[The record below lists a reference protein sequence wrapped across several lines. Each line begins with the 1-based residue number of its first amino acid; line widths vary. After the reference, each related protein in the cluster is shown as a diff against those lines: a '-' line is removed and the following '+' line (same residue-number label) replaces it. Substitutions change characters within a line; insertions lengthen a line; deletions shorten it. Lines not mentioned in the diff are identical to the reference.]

1 MKLKKITGR
10 AVLSSESQNAFS
22 MKKSIYN
29 ILKGTFLISDD
40 SYKNWRIILFI
51 SVLAI
56 VMIASA
62 HSADQKV
69 YEIAKLTNDVKELRS
84 AFVDG
89 RSKLMRLKMES
100 TIIKKV
106 EEKGIV
112 ISDIPPKKIRVKSKK
127 N

>member
-1 MKLKKITGR
+1 
-10 AVLSSESQNAFS
+10 
-22 MKKSIYN
+22 MKKSIYS
-29 ILKGTFLISDD
+29 ILRGKFLISDD
-40 SYKNWRIILFI
+40 SFKNWRIILFI
-51 SVLAI
+51 SGLAI

-69 YEIAKLTNDVKELRS
+69 YEIYKLTNDVKELRS

-106 EEKGIV
+106 EAKGIV
-112 ISDIPPKKIRVKSKK
+112 ISDIPPKKIRIKTQAD
-127 N
+127 